1 MTRKFPTAL
10 LRPLAQQAFIGL
22 LDTTPLA
29 EGIPDYPPAHGP
41 NLIGTMFCPTGHAAL
56 SRPHRPPTANL
67 HLIK

>member
-29 EGIPDYPPAHGP
+29 EGIPDYPPAHFRDWSRSDR
-41 NLIGTMFCPTGHAAL
+41 NDVL
-56 SRPHRPPTANL
+56 SDRSRRAVAISPTAYC
-67 HLIK
+67 